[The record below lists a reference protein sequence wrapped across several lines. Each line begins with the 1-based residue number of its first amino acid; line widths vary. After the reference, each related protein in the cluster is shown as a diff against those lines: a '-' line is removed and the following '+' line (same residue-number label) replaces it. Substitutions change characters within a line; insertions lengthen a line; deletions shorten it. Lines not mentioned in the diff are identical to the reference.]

1 MTTQE
6 QLDQLT
12 ATLAAEIKAG
22 ILPQAIKARL
32 VNNGASEE
40 LAEKVAR
47 IAELKAA

>member
-6 QLDQLT
+6 QLEQLT
-12 ATLAAEIKAG
+12 DTLAEEIKAG
-22 ILPQAIKARL
+22 ILPQTIKGRL
-32 VNNGASEE
+32 MNNGAPEE